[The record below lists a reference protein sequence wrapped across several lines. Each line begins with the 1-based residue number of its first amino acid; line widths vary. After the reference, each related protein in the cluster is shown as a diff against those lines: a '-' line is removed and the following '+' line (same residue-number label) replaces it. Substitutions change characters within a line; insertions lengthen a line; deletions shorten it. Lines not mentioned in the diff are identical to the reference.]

1 MEPPADPR
9 ARTVELRALTPEDAE
24 AYRPLRLEAL
34 RDAPSAFASSFEEEA
49 ARDLDALR
57 ARLRAGPD
65 GATFGAFL
73 DGRLVGT
80 SSIFRL
86 PRLKEHHK
94 AYLVG
99 MYVAPAARRTGIG
112 RALVA
117 AVLERARAMPGL
129 RQVLLGVEAGNAPAR
144 ALYEAFG
151 FEAFGYE
158 REALVVEGVA
168 YDEVHMVRFLE
179 DGGAASA
186 PDASPPR

>member
-1 MEPPADPR
+1 MQPPGHDP
-9 ARTVELRALTPEDAE
+9 APTVILRELTPDDAE

-34 RDAPSAFASSFEEEA
+34 RTVPSAFASSFEEES
-49 ARDLDALR
+49 ARDPATTR
-57 ARLRAGPD
+57 ERLRAGAE

-80 SSIFRL
+80 CSIFRL
-86 PRLKEHHK
+86 TRLKERHK

-99 MYVAPAARRTGIG
+99 MYVAPAARRTGVG

-117 AVLERARAMPGL
+117 AVIDRARAMPGL
-129 RQVLLGVEAGNAPAR
+129 RQVLLGVEAGNGPAR

-158 REALVVEGVA
+158 RAALLVDGVA
-168 YDEVHMVRFLE
+168 YDEVHMVRFL
-179 DGGAASA
+179 
-186 PDASPPR
+186 PR

>member
-1 MEPPADPR
+1 M
-9 ARTVELRALTPEDAE
+9 VRALTPEDAA

-34 RDAPSAFASSFEEEA
+34 RDAPSAFASSVEEEA
-49 ARDLDALR
+49 ARDLAATR
-57 ARLRAGPD
+57 QRLQAGPD

-73 DGRLVGT
+73 DGGLVGT
-80 SSIFRL
+80 SSIFRM
-86 PRLKEHHK
+86 PRLKERHK

-117 AVLERARAMPGL
+117 AVLERARGMPGL

-144 ALYEAFG
+144 ALYEGFG

-158 REALVVEGVA
+158 RAALVVDGVA
-168 YDEVHMVRFLE
+168 YDEVHLVRFL
-179 DGGAASA
+179 DGGAAASA
-186 PDASPPR
+186 PGASPPR